1 MKSLKTMLF
10 AVLLILAASSALAN
24 PLPDPWCDWEGDAT
38 VAYVY
43 GTGDPAI
50 FATVAAPPVQAP
62 DYPGSMAL
70 RLEDNSPSGTPYAV
84 VAYIHGLSDGDQ
96 VTAGFWR
103 YDDTPGAAPSCRIW
117 AHWND
122 ALPGDVENYDGS
134 AGGNSEYGPGEGW
147 DYVEHTWTVAD
158 GHTGLVIEAR
168 VYSNAGDVVYIDNL
182 YINPPATCTIWTP
195 CYGNIVDT
203 DQTAMDALK
212 ALYR

>member
-1 MKSLKTMLF
+1 MKLTIMVISVLMMGAM
-10 AVLLILAASSALAN
+10 AVQAN
-24 PLPDPWCDWEGDAT
+24 PLPDPWCDWESGET

-43 GTGDPAI
+43 GTGEPAI
-50 FATVAAPPVQAP
+50 FATVTEPPIQAP

-84 VAYIHGLSDGDQ
+84 VAYLYGLSDGAQ

-103 YDDTPGAAPSCRIW
+103 YDDTPDAAPSCRIW
-117 AHWND
+117 GHWND
-122 ALPGDVENYDGS
+122 SLPDDVEAYDGS
-134 AGGNSEYGPGEGW
+134 AGGNSEYGTGEGW
-147 DYVEHTWTVAD
+147 DYVEHTWTVED

-182 YINPPATCTIWTP
+182 YIDPPVPCTIWTP
-195 CYGNIVDT
+195 CYGEIVDT
-203 DQTAMDALK
+203 DETSMDALK